1 MKTNKLLSVVL
12 TLCVL
17 LAAFSLTAL
26 AADGETH
33 SIAVAYCVEGD
44 ENGVVEEYAAEDLQ
58 NAINEIAKTAA
69 MFEATAVKM
78 TLQADVTGVA
88 S

>member
-26 AADGETH
+26 AADGETYP
-33 SIAVAYCVEGD
+33 IAVAYCVEGD
-44 ENGVVEEYAAEDLQ
+44 ENGVVKSMRQRTCRMQSTRLRRLRRCLRRQ
-58 NAINEIAKTAA
+58 PSK
-69 MFEATAVKM
+69 
-78 TLQADVTGVA
+78 
-88 S
+88 

>member
-26 AADGETH
+26 AADGETYP
-33 SIAVAYCVEGD
+33 IAVAYCV
-44 ENGVVEEYAAEDLQ
+44 
-58 NAINEIAKTAA
+58 
-69 MFEATAVKM
+69 
-78 TLQADVTGVA
+78 
-88 S
+88 

>member
-26 AADGETH
+26 AADLFHCRRVLRGRR
-33 SIAVAYCVEGD
+33 
-44 ENGVVEEYAAEDLQ
+44 
-58 NAINEIAKTAA
+58 
-69 MFEATAVKM
+69 
-78 TLQADVTGVA
+78 
-88 S
+88 